1 MTFQTQESTKFP
13 RIQQSFAPLEH
24 RPMLLKDFLN
34 DDTPSSSNKSTAVS
48 SRSNKPHIVLLR
60 SWSRR
65 AAATKISA
73 VHKVIKLL
81 QFASSKSPASVLPR
95 TISRK
100 LTGKRVKADD
110 SDLVVSVPEVKAKV
124 KDILRWRSFRD
135 LSEDE
140 PKPLD
145 FHPSPNWRATSS
157 AAATTTSCSKRSS
170 WCDSDFT
177 AEELPPW
184 GGENEEF
191 STFKN
196 PKGDWSSFEEY
207 EQQSPVSVLES
218 PFLQAQEFTQF
229 HPILENVQSIGAK
242 WCLTQRTQ
250 EETTTLK
257 EEITVHE
264 EKARQL
270 LSQVEEDEER
280 HADKVEVLLDFFV
293 DEFSR
298 NGRLND
304 EEFDS
309 ELLRIAKSWMCGEL
323 EESYEWEFEE
333 ARGSFVKE
341 MERGFCWKKFEEER
355 EELCEEL
362 EVGVLNCLLDDLVAH
377 FLCKMK

>member
-1 MTFQTQESTKFP
+1 
-13 RIQQSFAPLEH
+13 
-24 RPMLLKDFLN
+24 MLLKDFLN

-170 WCDSDFT
+170 WCD
-177 AEELPPW
+177 
-184 GGENEEF
+184 N
-191 STFKN
+191 
-196 PKGDWSSFEEY
+196 WSSFEEY

>member
-1 MTFQTQESTKFP
+1 MAF
-13 RIQQSFAPLEH
+13 QQSFAPLEH
-24 RPMLLKDFLN
+24 RPMLLKDFLK
-34 DDTPSSSNKSTAVS
+34 DDTTSSSVSNKSTAIS
-48 SRSNKPHIVLLR
+48 ARSNKPHIVLLR

-95 TISRK
+95 K
-100 LTGKRVKADD
+100 LTGGKRVKADD
-110 SDLVVSVPEVKAKV
+110 SDIVVSVPEVKVKVKV

-135 LSEDE
+135 LAEDE

-145 FHPSPNWRATSS
+145 FHPSPHRHATSS
-157 AAATTTSCSKRSS
+157 ATTTTTSCSKRSS

-177 AEELPPW
+177 AEELSPW

-207 EQQSPVSVLES
+207 EQQSPVSVLDS
-218 PFLQAQEFTQF
+218 PFLQVPKFTHF
-229 HPILENVQSIGAK
+229 HPILENVQSVDSK
-242 WCLTQRTQ
+242 CSLTQTTQ
-250 EETTTLK
+250 ERSTLK
-257 EEITVHE
+257 GEIAIYE

-280 HADKVEVLLDFFV
+280 HADEVEVLLDFFV
-293 DEFSR
+293 DELSR

-304 EEFDS
+304 DEFVS
-309 ELLRIAKSWMCGEL
+309 ELLRITKSWMCGEL
-323 EESYEWEFEE
+323 EEE
-333 ARGSFVKE
+333 RDSFVKE
-341 MERGFCWKKFEEER
+341 MERGFCWKKFEEEK

-362 EVGVLNCLLDDLVAH
+362 EVRVLNCLLDDLVAQ
-377 FLCKMK
+377 FLC